1 MSRGLPKASVHYVW
15 RIDFNIACLILP
27 FTHVVDEF
35 QKQRPSLGVPEHR
48 TWRFIGEVEEIKLA
62 PKLAMIALFRFFKP
76 VEVGVEFFFVAPCRA
91 VYSLQHFV
99 VRVTSPIGTGQLH
112 QLEGLG

>member
-1 MSRGLPKASVHYVW
+1 MSRGFPKASVHDVW
-15 RIDFNIACLILP
+15 RIDFNIAGLFLP

-48 TWRFIGEVEEIKLA
+48 TRRFIREVEEIELA
-62 PKLAMIALFRFFKP
+62 PKFAMIALLRFFKP
-76 VEVGVEFFFVAPCRA
+76 VKVSVKFFFVAPCCA
-91 VYSLQHFV
+91 VDALQHFV
-99 VRVTSPIGTGQLH
+99 VRVTSPVGTRQLH